1 MASTA
6 PPRPMVQP
14 VIQQAVPC
22 EPASH
27 SIPGR
32 KPVVIPVRKPMR
44 RTRRVSLFEREL
56 RIRLSIAAIEI
67 LFDMAAVLSEGQL
80 DGDSYQGSTMITIDL
95 PRASVHV
102 SEACDIATAQSVEV
116 LLAGDARVHERA
128 RRLGLA
134 AARQRAGCDF
144 AHAQVDVSVHRNG
157 RHLHLDVDIE
167 AIIES
172 MP

>member
-6 PPRPMVQP
+6 HPRPMVQP
-14 VIQQAVPC
+14 VTQETVPFD
-22 EPASH
+22 PAPRSV
-27 SIPGR
+27 SER

-44 RTRRVSLFEREL
+44 RTRRISLFEREI

-80 DGDSYQGSTMITIDL
+80 DGNSYQGSTMITIDL

-102 SEACDIATAQSVEV
+102 SEACDIATAQSVET
-116 LLAGDARVHERA
+116 LLASDSRVHGHA

-134 AARQRAGCDF
+134 EARQRAGCDF

-157 RHLHLDVDIE
+157 RHLHIDVDIE